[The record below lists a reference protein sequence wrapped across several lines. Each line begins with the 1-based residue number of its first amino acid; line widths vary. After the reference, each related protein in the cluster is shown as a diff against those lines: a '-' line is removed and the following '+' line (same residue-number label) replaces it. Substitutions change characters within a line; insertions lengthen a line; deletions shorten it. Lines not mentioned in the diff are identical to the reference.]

1 MKHIDEPNRPKGE
14 ADQLEL
20 DRSNLSFNPD
30 NGPEPFNPDELE
42 DVEYISDTNVAV
54 LIKTPGEWCLLI
66 YTMILVLISAIVWGS
81 YARLDEI
88 TWDIGIVIP
97 SSRLQ
102 VVPYLEGGIL
112 EEIFI
117 KEVSKVELLQLK
129 QRVNDLESQNRK
141 TELFIPK
148 LHASYHESRAR
159 REEAIQKYRA
169 EIMQELEKTD
179 VHLDQLDESDTVL
192 KDQGER
198 TLVRSPIDG
207 IVKKSMSPSS
217 VAWCRRACMSLPEI
231 VPLEDNLLIE
241 TQIQPRDIGFLR
253 KGMSAIAK
261 LTAHDF
267 AVYRPS

>member
-1 MKHIDEPNRPKGE
+1 MLP
-14 ADQLEL
+14 
-20 DRSNLSFNPD
+20 
-30 NGPEPFNPDELE
+30 
-42 DVEYISDTNVAV
+42 V
-54 LIKTPGEWCLLI
+54 LIF
-66 YTMILVLISAIVWGS
+66 AIVWAS

-88 TWDIGIVIP
+88 TRDIGMVIP
-97 SSRLQ
+97 SSCLQ
-102 VVPYLEGGIL
+102 VVQNLEGGIL
-112 EEIFI
+112 EKIFI

-141 TELFIPK
+141 TELGIPE

-169 EIMQELEKTD
+169 EIMQELKETS

-192 KDQGER
+192 KDQGES
-198 TLVRSPIDG
+198 TPVRSPVDG
-207 IVKKSMSPSS
+207 IVKKIH
-217 VAWCRRACMSLPEI
+217 VTTLGEVVQAGMSLLEI

-253 KGMSAIAK
+253 EGLSAIAK
-261 LTAHDF
+261 LTAYDF